1 MAKENII
8 FGIRPVIEAIK
19 AGKEIEKILV
29 QTSLRSEN
37 SWELRKLT
45 TEIGIPVQYVPL
57 EKLNRVT
64 MKNHQGVIAYISPVT
79 YQPLENIVPALFE
92 DGKTPLLLI
101 LDRITDVR
109 NIGAIARTAECVGV
123 HAIIVPSKGS
133 GLINEDTVKTSA
145 GAIYKIPV
153 CREDNLKDSID
164 FLRSSGLQIVSCTEK
179 AEKPFYEGDFH
190 GPVAIIMGSED
201 DGISE
206 EYLKRSDLLVRIPLL
221 GETESLNVSV
231 AAGILLYEVV
241 KQRM

>member
-45 TEIGIPVQYVPL
+45 TELTIPVQYVPL

-64 MKNHQGVIAYISPVT
+64 MKNHQGVIAYISPVV
-79 YQPLENIVPALFE
+79 YQPLSNIVPALFE
-92 DGKTPLLLI
+92 EGKTPLLLI

-123 HAIIVPSKGS
+123 DAIIVPSKGS

-153 CREDNLKDSID
+153 CREDNLKDTIE
-164 FLRSSGLQIVSCTEK
+164 FLKSSGLQIVSCTEK
-179 AEKPFYEGDFH
+179 AEKPFYESDFR
-190 GPVAIIMGSED
+190 GPLAIIMGSED

-206 EYLKRSDLLVRIPLL
+206 EYLKRSDIMVRIPLL

>member
-1 MAKENII
+1 M
-8 FGIRPVIEAIK
+8 IEAIK

-29 QTSLRSEN
+29 QTGLRSEN

-45 TEIGIPVQYVPL
+45 SDLSIPVQHVPI

-64 MKNHQGVIAYISPVT
+64 QKNHQGIIAYISPVS
-79 YQPLENIVPALFE
+79 YQPLENIVPDLFE
-92 DGKTPLLLI
+92 QGKIPLLLI

-109 NIGAIARTAECVGV
+109 NIGAIARTAECAGV

-153 CREDNLKDSID
+153 CREENLKTTID
-164 FLRSSGLQIVSCTEK
+164 FLKNSGLQIISCTEK
-179 AEKPFYEGDFH
+179 AEKAYYETDYRE
-190 GPVAIIMGSED
+190 PLAIIMGSED

-206 EYLKRSDLLVRIPLL
+206 EYLKRSDEMVRIPVL

-231 AAGILLYEVV
+231 AAGVLLYEVV